1 MSASVKRA
9 RPSHGRTLLR
19 LLSLPLIIS
28 GLLFSA
34 AMSTFLSGRSVQ
46 AERLDPATAE
56 QVLVEGRVS
65 ADNALVRPP
74 FVAYAR
80 EQRSAEGSYRLQEN
94 VTPALRVVLGDGV
107 VQVAAGNYLI
117 EGGVAIDE
125 GPERYRGAR
134 VGDTVTVI
142 GSVHE
147 TPNGRVVAADVL
159 FVGTRDEYIAAT
171 RYNGPP
177 LGWIGYLV
185 AAVGVVLLVLSL
197 RRVGR

>member
-1 MSASVKRA
+1 
-9 RPSHGRTLLR
+9 LR

-56 QVLVEGRVS
+56 QVGLRTEGREVLVEGRVS